1 MSQFAFYAAPDD
13 QVVDLAIKNATPVV
27 KTIELIFK
35 SLPCPRCRTPAP
47 KRSVAERRIFDYGDE
62 LQQQPVQIHL
72 RFSRHRCPQ
81 CKGKYFYPDTTP
93 IAPPGSRYTHRVI
106 HHAIRLVVEDNLPYR
121 TASWNLWRDHAVF
134 VPFATIQN
142 WVEAAGKK
150 SGKPRHATHVYR

>member
-1 MSQFAFYAAPDD
+1 MPKFAFYAAPDERIAE
-13 QVVDLAIKNATPVV
+13 LAAQNATPIV
-27 KTIELIFK
+27 KTVELIHK
-35 SLPCPRCRTPAP
+35 SLPCPQCQTLAP
-47 KRSVAERRIFDYGDE
+47 KRYLAERRIFDYGDE
-62 LQQQPVQIHL
+62 LRYQPLQIHL

-81 CKGKYFYPDTTP
+81 CKKYFCPDTTY
-93 IAPPGSRYTHRVI
+93 IAPPGAQYTDRVI

-150 SGKPRHATHVYR
+150 SRKPRQSI